1 MCCSDRSVLVIKHF
15 GRFSSSSSNQNSRS
29 PFFVYLDGAGAV
41 PSSFFCGTC
50 SICNAQFFYSY
61 YTDHNGTAR
70 FYDSTSSRPFLL
82 LCHKTASSACAL
94 DMKLLERY
102 RLLLTHGHLP
112 MTAYMEMHNSL
123 FDGDSLDKGQISD
136 YTNVL
141 PVTKFLESMVPI
153 STVDV
158 TPFVGRNH
166 RRKEDDGFEPFLLK
180 VLPYVRF
187 VFMIYG
193 VVSVSRFL
201 LQVGC
206 MLSLL
211 PLHQS
216 RSSGGVRLSKC

>member
-1 MCCSDRSVLVIKHF
+1 
-15 GRFSSSSSNQNSRS
+15 
-29 PFFVYLDGAGAV
+29 
-41 PSSFFCGTC
+41 
-50 SICNAQFFYSY
+50 
-61 YTDHNGTAR
+61 
-70 FYDSTSSRPFLL
+70 
-82 LCHKTASSACAL
+82 
-94 DMKLLERY
+94 
-102 RLLLTHGHLP
+102 
-112 MTAYMEMHNSL
+112 MTAYMEMRNSS

-141 PVTKFLESMVPI
+141 LVTKFLESMVPI

-193 VVSVSRFL
+193 VVSVSRYL

-206 MLSLL
+206 MLTLL

-216 RSSGGVRLSKC
+216 RPSGGARLSKELVPL

>member
-1 MCCSDRSVLVIKHF
+1 
-15 GRFSSSSSNQNSRS
+15 
-29 PFFVYLDGAGAV
+29 
-41 PSSFFCGTC
+41 
-50 SICNAQFFYSY
+50 
-61 YTDHNGTAR
+61 
-70 FYDSTSSRPFLL
+70 
-82 LCHKTASSACAL
+82 
-94 DMKLLERY
+94 
-102 RLLLTHGHLP
+102 

-141 PVTKFLESMVPI
+141 LVTKFLESMVPI

-166 RRKEDDGFEPFLLK
+166 RRKEDDGFEPFHLN
-180 VLPYVRF
+180 VLPYLRF

-206 MLSLL
+206 MLTLL

-216 RSSGGVRLSKC
+216 VTTLRGSKA